1 MVAFDEGTQPEMTGM
16 NRGPDID
23 GLERFARS
31 IDRQLTEFFVGRRT
45 EIDFIAKRVEDVA
58 LMQQQQADW
67 PAEGCTVLIT
77 GVPGAGKTALM
88 HRLQQQW
95 SKPKGD
101 SPIGI
106 PLRLSDL
113 QSLDGLS
120 NAIMKQLPGS
130 LTDLGRTIL
139 SSITLDVGGV
149 SAGLGVRDSEPSL
162 QRLTRPVVLF
172 IDEIQAL
179 PASKVAP
186 EVRMLMELHLGT
198 HGAPVLV
205 VLAGLAHA
213 KDVLASVEISRLD
226 SRSVLPLGPLSLD
239 ESAESARRFL
249 NAFRVAGNRGRWPET
264 IARWSDG
271 WPMHVHNGLRS
282 LAKELSAN
290 GGDLDRID
298 PMAVKRQAMAFRTG
312 YYRDRTHGAFEL
324 HQGLLARVM
333 EDIRETGNTATEIV
347 GLLTSHGGGSPAGM
361 APADAF
367 RALMARGLIQR
378 LPIESTTLYACPIPS
393 LTSYCAA
400 GAGNPLHHTVMA
412 GDADATAALLKAGQD
427 PNGRDIRGRTPL
439 HVAAEQSW
447 PNLMEELVR
456 AGADPKALDNRGRT
470 PAEVQRCDP
479 ILAPNRPLPTPAA
492 PKPPKPAPKLP
503 RPTPV
508 DDGPDFGM

>member
-1 MVAFDEGTQPEMTGM
+1 MG
-16 NRGPDID
+16 

-31 IDRQLTEFFVGRRT
+31 IDRQLTQFFVGREA
-45 EIDFIAKRVEDVA
+45 EINLIMERVGDVA
-58 LMQQQQADW
+58 LRQREQTGW

-95 SKPKGD
+95 SEPKGNG
-101 SPIGI
+101 PLGI

-113 QSLDGLS
+113 KSPDGLS

-130 LTDLGRTIL
+130 LADLGRIIL
-139 SSITLDVGGV
+139 SSININVGGV
-149 SAGLGVRDSEPSL
+149 SAGLDIRDKGASL
-162 QRLTRPVVLF
+162 RELPPPIVLF

-179 PASKVAP
+179 PAKKEAP

-198 HGAPVLV
+198 HGAPILA

-213 KDVLASVEISRLD
+213 KDVLAEVEISRLGAD
-226 SRSVLPLGPLSLD
+226 SVLPLGPLSP
-239 ESAESARRFL
+239 EEAAESATRFL
-249 NAFRVAGNRGRWPET
+249 DAFRVAGNRKPWPGT

-271 WPMHVHNGLRS
+271 WPMHLHNGLRS
-282 LAKELSAN
+282 LAEELAAK

-312 YYRDRTHGAFEL
+312 YHRDRTHGAFSV

-333 EDIRETGNTATEIV
+333 EDIRATGNTEAELH
-347 GLLTSHGGGSPAGM
+347 GLLTSHGGERPAGLV
-361 APADAF
+361 PKDAF
-367 RALMARGLIQR
+367 RALLSRGLIQR
-378 LPIESTTLYACPIPS
+378 LPVEYEDLYASPIPS
-393 LTSYCAA
+393 LVSYCAA
-400 GAGNPLHHTVMA
+400 GTGNLLHRAVMA
-412 GDADATAALLKAGQD
+412 GNEDATTALLKAGHD

-439 HVAAEQSW
+439 HIAAEQSW

-470 PAEVQRCDP
+470 PAEVQHCDP
-479 ILAPNRPLPTPAA
+479 ILAPNLPLPTPVA
-492 PKPPKPAPKLP
+492 PKPKPA
-503 RPTPV
+503 PV